1 MRNLPTLITISRL
14 FFAVGVSFLIFFS
27 STTIVIICTVLFIL
41 GSLSDALDGAFARKQ
56 SKESKFG
63 AFLDPIADKIFVF
76 IVLISLVYNRD
87 SLLLFIITISIIS
100 REIIVMSL
108 REWMAIIGRDKM
120 LEVSSLGKL
129 KTIIQMAGISLFIT
143 SPIIKIN
150 YFYEFTM
157 TILII
162 GTIIGFYSAFRY
174 IKQSIIYIK

>member
-1 MRNLPTLITISRL
+1 MKNLPTFITVSRL
-14 FFAVGVSFLIFFS
+14 FFAVVVSFLVFFTS
-27 STTIVIICTVLFIL
+27 STMVIICTILFIL

-76 IVLISLVYNRD
+76 LVLISLVYNRN
-87 SLLLFIITISIIS
+87 SILLFIITISIIS

-108 REWMAIIGRDKM
+108 REWMATIGKGKI

-129 KTIIQMAGISLFIT
+129 KTIIQMAGIALVIT
-143 SPIIKIN
+143 SPIIKIA
-150 YFYEFTM
+150 YFYELTM

-162 GTIIGFYSAFRY
+162 GTIIGFYSAFKY
-174 IKQSIIYIK
+174 IKQSLIYIK